1 MMQADRTAGSA
12 ALSADSGTRNAVA
25 AALPG
30 RKAEG
35 HAKIVCAVFSGGA
48 GQQLESVDSLP
59 RERTYEPPDGYS
71 SRTVVEGAGRP
82 PEMRPCAGAAFH
94 CVFEEAA
101 ATLLNQSLTDG
112 AQTQPRRPMTSDSEE

>member
-1 MMQADRTAGSA
+1 MRPADRIAGSA

-30 RKAEG
+30 RRAEG

-48 GQQLESVDSLP
+48 GQQPEPVDSLP
-59 RERTYEPPDGYS
+59 RERTLEPPFDGDRY
-71 SRTVVEGAGRP
+71 RTVVCAGRP
-82 PEMRPCAGAAFH
+82 PEMLPYTGAAFH

-112 AQTQPRRPMTSDSEE
+112 AQIQPRRPMTSDSEE